1 MPPPML
7 DLEFLTGLPS
17 LQEVARYQYKLYSQ
31 FDPEAVTWDEL
42 TPEKQL
48 ALELSLRA
56 MQANVNNQ
64 PQSIEYWKE
73 LAKRRLDRK
82 NRLV

>member
-1 MPPPML
+1 ML

-17 LQEVARYQYKLYSQ
+17 LQEVARHQYKLYSQ
-31 FDPEAVTWDEL
+31 FDPEAPTWDEL

-48 ALELSLRA
+48 AWEISLRA
-56 MQANVNNQ
+56 LQANINNQ
-64 PQSIEYWKE
+64 PQPVEYWRE
-73 LAKRRLDRK
+73 LAKRRLERK